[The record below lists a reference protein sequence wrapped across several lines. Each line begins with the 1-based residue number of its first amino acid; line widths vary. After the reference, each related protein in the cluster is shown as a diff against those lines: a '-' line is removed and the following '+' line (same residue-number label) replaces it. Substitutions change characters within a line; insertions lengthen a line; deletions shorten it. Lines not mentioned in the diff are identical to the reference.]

1 MKYVIVHLIRGE
13 AKKFHEDITKKL
25 TRKFGAY
32 PLHDRVPPH
41 ITLKYDKK
49 LDEKIIGKVYTYLD
63 NFISSHNQ
71 SNYLLSGFGHFGKDV
86 IYVDT
91 IPSPEMS
98 QDVLDLMSILHKV
111 EGFTFNK
118 FDTPKKFHASL
129 ARRSLKTFD
138 YGQIWNYL
146 KTMPKP
152 NFKMKFDN
160 VATLKKANGSDK
172 WSIDRVW
179 EIKEK

>member
-1 MKYVIVHLIRGE
+1 MKYIVVHLIRGE

-32 PLHDRVPPH
+32 PLHNKIPPH
-41 ITLKYDKK
+41 ITLKYDKG
-49 LDEKIIGKVYTYLD
+49 LDEKIIGKVYKCLD
-63 NFISSHNQ
+63 NFASSHKE
-71 SNYLLSGFGHFGKDV
+71 SDYLLSGFGHFGKDV

-91 IPSPEMS
+91 IPSPGML
-98 QDVLDLMSILHKV
+98 QNVLDLINLLHKIKDLS
-111 EGFTFNK
+111 FNK

-138 YGQIWNYL
+138 YDQIWNYL
-146 KTMPKP
+146 KTIPQP

-160 VATLKKANGSDK
+160 MATLKKADGSDK
-172 WSIDRVW
+172 WSVDRVW
-179 EIKEK
+179 EIK